1 VLKPEY
7 LATLIRFRQEVYD
20 SLGLRQDSLFEL
32 LDAALTAPQRS
43 TLVRLSLTAA
53 FRRLWSST
61 CDALADGSVDVTRLR
76 TLFTRTLVDSAVV
89 EGRPLWVIDGTNWPR
104 PAARASADRTWEY
117 RPLPGWPQN
126 GVIPA
131 WSYQWLVATPD
142 VAGSWVL
149 PLDVQRRGPTAKSA
163 TEVALEQIAA
173 VRQAQ
178 GTGAPRPV
186 VTLDSGYDLE
196 TLAHATVDADL
207 LVRLAKK
214 RVVYRAPERRA
225 GRGRPRLHGEAF
237 RLADQDTYDQ
247 PQQATQLAHPAYGA
261 VTIQVWTELHVSG
274 APQAPFS
281 VIRVQVERLPN
292 KKLPPRP
299 LWLAWIGGPLPADL
313 STLWRWY
320 LRRFT
325 VEHAFRFFKQTLG
338 WTTVR
343 PRHADAADRWS
354 WLIAAACWQLW
365 LARTLV
371 SEVRLPWEHPR
382 PDGLVTPGQVQR
394 HFTGSSVSWRTG
406 KSMKPLRYPALVVAG
421 NRVSKIGATSPH
433 RKLPGSATSGYE
445 CRRPGW
451 DEHAGEFCV
460 LFALR
465 RDRIDRRRKKHGR
478 CPRAMLRSGRAQE
491 ERRCLR
497 AYHAAEQLRGAARA
511 HVQDGDGGLVEVGG
525 LAQHSAGHSGG
536 HGVDRDLLAARLQ
549 CAGR

>member
-1 VLKPEY
+1 M
-7 LATLIRFRQEVYD
+7 
-20 SLGLRQDSLFEL
+20 
-32 LDAALTAPQRS
+32 
-43 TLVRLSLTAA
+43 
-53 FRRLWSST
+53 
-61 CDALADGSVDVTRLR
+61 
-76 TLFTRTLVDSAVV
+76 DSAVV

-117 RPLPGWPQN
+117 RPLPGWPQS
-126 GVIPA
+126 GVVPA
-131 WSYQWLVATPD
+131 WAYQWLVATPD
-142 VAGSWVL
+142 VSGSWVL

-178 GTGAPRPV
+178 GAGAPRPV

-196 TLAHATVDADL
+196 TLAQATVDADL

-214 RVVYRAPERRA
+214 RVVYRAPERRP

-237 RLADQDTYDQ
+237 RLADQDTYGQ

-365 LARTLV
+365 LARPLV

-394 HFTGSSVSWRTG
+394 HFSGILLRVGTPARAPRKRG
-406 KSMKPLRYPALVVAG
+406 KSPGRQKGHRPVPPLHYEVA
-421 NRVSKIGATSPH
+421 
-433 RKLPGSATSGYE
+433 
-445 CRRPGW
+445 RRPP
-451 DEHAGEFCV
+451 
-460 LFALR
+460 
-465 RDRIDRRRKKHGR
+465 K
-478 CPRAMLRSGRAQE
+478 RAA
-491 ERRCLR
+491 
-497 AYHAAEQLRGAARA
+497 
-511 HVQDGDGGLVEVGG
+511 
-525 LAQHSAGHSGG
+525 
-536 HGVDRDLLAARLQ
+536 
-549 CAGR
+549 